1 MVRFHALHD
10 SRRCMHMH
18 MCMCMCLHM
27 YTINSFRSAGPLTDP
42 ETNARCTAIMSD
54 DCDETPCSK
63 TSTRLQ
69 YVTSYPT
76 KLFTCSLFTSSFLRV
91 AVRFH
96 ALHDSRRYM
105 HMHILDIYPLE
116 TWQFASRI
124 LVERCLFCPI
134 SLPKSFG
141 SLRGSRARRR
151 GLIAR
156 GVRTYQRWVYQG
168 ARTAALTSHSA
179 ALLTFCCGAPQATT
193 EPVVSHAG
201 GAARAPPH
209 SEEAGA
215 APAAG
220 RAE

>member
-124 LVERCLFCPI
+124 LVERPF
-134 SLPKSFG
+134 LPDFAPQVFRFASWN
-141 SLRGSRARRR
+141 RARVDV
-151 GLIAR
+151 A
-156 GVRTYQRWVYQG
+156 
-168 ARTAALTSHSA
+168 
-179 ALLTFCCGAPQATT
+179 
-193 EPVVSHAG
+193 
-201 GAARAPPH
+201 
-209 SEEAGA
+209 
-215 APAAG
+215 
-220 RAE
+220 

>member
-1 MVRFHALHD
+1 
-10 SRRCMHMH
+10 
-18 MCMCMCLHM
+18 
-27 YTINSFRSAGPLTDP
+27 
-42 ETNARCTAIMSD
+42 MS
-54 DCDETPCSK
+54 
-63 TSTRLQ
+63 L
-69 YVTSYPT
+69 
-76 KLFTCSLFTSSFLRV
+76 
-91 AVRFH
+91 
-96 ALHDSRRYM
+96 
-105 HMHILDIYPLE
+105 
-116 TWQFASRI
+116 
-124 LVERCLFCPI
+124 CPI
-134 SLPKSFG
+134 SPPKSSFG
-141 SLRGSRARRR
+141 SLHVESRARRR

>member
-116 TWQFASRI
+116 TWQFASRTI
-124 LVERCLFCPI
+124 FCPI
-134 SLPKSFG
+134 SPPKSSFG
-141 SLRGSRARRR
+141 WFGRRGSRARRR

-215 APAAG
+215 APAPG
-220 RAE
+220 SAE

>member
-116 TWQFASRI
+116 TWQFASR
-124 LVERCLFCPI
+124 RFFARFRP
-134 SLPKSFG
+134 P
-141 SLRGSRARRR
+141 SLRSVGSVVVESRARRR

>member
-116 TWQFASRI
+116 TWQFASREI
-124 LVERCLFCPI
+124 FCPI
-134 SLPKSFG
+134 SPPKSSFG
-141 SLRGSRARRR
+141 SVVVESRARRR